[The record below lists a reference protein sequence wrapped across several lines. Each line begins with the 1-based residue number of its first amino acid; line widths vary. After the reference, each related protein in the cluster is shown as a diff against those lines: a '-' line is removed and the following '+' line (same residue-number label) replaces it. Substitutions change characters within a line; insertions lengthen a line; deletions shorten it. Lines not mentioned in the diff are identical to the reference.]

1 MRTNAVG
8 EIPNQRLWNIA
19 AKQSSEAARSW
30 AVSYCSQF
38 TANAS
43 HAPECTTWS
52 FACSAPKLGLE
63 PLVVYNKAQDAN
75 AKIQV

>member
-1 MRTNAVG
+1 MSLVPFLEHGVYIMRTNAVG

-43 HAPECTTWS
+43 HAPECTT
-52 FACSAPKLGLE
+52 
-63 PLVVYNKAQDAN
+63 
-75 AKIQV
+75 